1 MEAISWRRPDLAA
14 ACGEAQATGKFVLVD
29 FFSPT

>member
-1 MEAISWRRPDLAA
+1 MEAIAWRPPDLAA
-14 ACGEAQATGKFVLVD
+14 ACDEAQAAGNLVLVD

>member
-1 MEAISWRRPDLAA
+1 MEAISWRPPDLAA
-14 ACGEAQATGKFVLVD
+14 ACAEAHAAGKLVLVD

>member
-1 MEAISWRRPDLAA
+1 MEAIAWRPPDLAA
-14 ACGEAQATGKFVLVD
+14 ACSAAEDAGKFVLVD

>member
-1 MEAISWRRPDLAA
+1 MQAISWRSPDLAA
-14 ACGEAQATGKFVLVD
+14 ACSEAGEAGKLVLVD